1 MKRIGL
7 DTYAEART
15 ALTSFLRR
23 VLKDVGV
30 ITEGARRMTVTVPDV
45 LLALKHNGRCGSHSC
60 QQCQHVL
67 AAAAHCVFYVL
78 CLLPSINCRTL
89 YGFGEINSLEQYTT
103 RIKKPVKQ
111 EALQV
116 ST

>member
-1 MKRIGL
+1 MCKHSVNSRCHAGVKRIGL

-45 LLALKHNGRCGSHSC
+45 LLALKHNGR
-60 QQCQHVL
+60 
-67 AAAAHCVFYVL
+67 
-78 CLLPSINCRTL
+78 
-89 YGFGEINSLEQYTT
+89 
-103 RIKKPVKQ
+103 
-111 EALQV
+111 
-116 ST
+116 